1 MTDEISPQED
11 DLVPVDL
18 PSGATHFVY
27 RKEMHHFSDLVKR
40 YLKDNAATNVT
51 DLQDIDR
58 IIVMETLCWRWGVWL
73 SQRADYWWDPIDESD
88 LSKQLKDTSAEL
100 RSLKKSLGFDKL
112 TREKERGV
120 DSLSHFITQLGVR
133 AEQFG
138 IMREEQLD
146 MALELFNEL
155 TAKITVCENTT
166 EDEKRELDSLG
177 TPASRDTIYE
187 WIRDVAIPKYQA
199 IDEHFRKR
207 PDGQRSWI
215 REM

>member
-155 TAKITVCENTT
+155 TAKITLVENTT

-177 TPASRDTIYE
+177 TPASRDSVYE
-187 WIRDVAIPKYQA
+187 WIRDIAIPKYQA

-215 REM
+215 REQ

>member
-1 MTDEISPQED
+1 MADEEISPQED

-27 RKEMHHFSDLVKR
+27 RKEMHHFADLVRR

-73 SQRADYWWDPIDESD
+73 SQRADYWWDPIDEAD
-88 LSKQLKDTSAEL
+88 LAKQLKDTSAEL

-112 TREKERGV
+112 TREKEKGAGSV
-120 DSLSHFITQLGVR
+120 AEFISQLKVR

-155 TAKITVCENTT
+155 HSKITLCENTT
-166 EDEKRELDSLG
+166 EDEERELDQMG
-177 TPASRDTIYE
+177 TPASRDKIYE
-187 WIRDVAIPKYQA
+187 WIRDVAIPKYES
-199 IDEHFRKR
+199 IDQHFRQTQK
-207 PDGQRSWI
+207 SWI